1 MQNLFEYLNEILEDV
16 GVRGG
21 FVNLIDLDELGQYLQ
36 SRNKK
41 LQNEDIPVII
51 KGISSLI
58 EQAEKDGLDVRILGS
73 QNANYVKIPYG
84 MIPYIQ
90 NLPATSDDDIYQ
102 VPDPANKNKYNIY
115 YKKVKLAETGSGS
128 YGRKSLD
135 KEIHE
140 NLSAIYFNTPEDR
153 WGDLDAVVSE
163 LYSFA
168 DMKLWCA
175 SFRAQASALQGVFGD
190 NFRAVRIDNE
200 ANIKKVYNEVYSK
213 LPWKDSF
220 TSADKQ
226 VNEIYNEL
234 SNTQKNFLLRANPNA
249 RIMREHYDKSD
260 IILYDPSK
268 LSKIK
273 KLTDLDKDEIGD
285 VKTVMVEL
293 YRDKAL
299 IGISLKGLSS
309 PANHFELVSYNT
321 DNDPEN
327 GVVAPVESFE
337 FADIGRFRGGKF
349 NIQNGWSC
357 SMKHKDGTRM
367 EMEFRSFGKSPAL
380 EVKFLRHPALG
391 KSPIFLWRKFVEEYS
406 KKEPIGTANP
416 QNIRDV
422 FTGELY
428 NNMAKRYGWKAEVDD
443 NQKFNFENYNVA
455 TVVGLQFLY
464 SLHSLSDQEICD
476 NLTTWARA
484 ACADADYAFPFI
496 LTKEA

>member
-1 MQNLFEYLNEILEDV
+1 MQNLFEYLNEILEDM

-58 EQAEKDGLDVRILGS
+58 QQAEKDGLDVRILGS

-84 MIPYIQ
+84 VIPYIQ
-90 NLPATSDDDIYQ
+90 KLPETSDDNLYQ
-102 VPDPANKNKYNIY
+102 VPDQANKNKYNIY
-115 YKKVKLAETGSGS
+115 YKKIKLAETGSGS

-140 NLSAIYFNTPEDR
+140 NLSAIYFNTPEER

-175 SFRAQASALQGVFGD
+175 SFRAQASALQKVFGD
-190 NFRAVRIDNE
+190 DFRAVRIDNE

-220 TSADKQ
+220 TSSDKQ

-234 SNTQKNFLLRANPNA
+234 SGTQKNFLLRANPSA

-268 LSKIK
+268 LSNIK
-273 KLTDLDKDEIGD
+273 KLADLDKDEIGD

-309 PANHFELVSYNT
+309 PANHFELMSYNT

-327 GVVAPVESFE
+327 GVVAPVKSFE
-337 FADIGRFRGGKF
+337 FADIGRFRGGKY
-349 NIQNGWSC
+349 NIQNGWQC
-357 SMKHKDGTRM
+357 RMVHEDGSKIQL
-367 EMEFRSFGKSPAL
+367 EFRSFGKQPAL
-380 EVKFLRHPALG
+380 EVKFAGHPPLG

-416 QNIRDV
+416 RNIRDV
-422 FTGELY
+422 FMGELY
-428 NNMAKRYGWKAEVDD
+428 NNLADRYGWKNKVDD
-443 NQKFNFENYNVA
+443 DQKFDFENYNVA

-464 SLHSLSDQEICD
+464 SLASLSDAEIRD